1 MKKFIVEFLKRGAI
15 FAGLGPLILAIVY
28 FFLHLNGVVEMVP
41 VTKMIAEIISSLILA
56 FIAAGI
62 SAVYH
67 VEKLQLGIAGLLQGS
82 VLFADYIFFYLAM
95 GWMPFRWD
103 VIALF
108 TAIFV
113 VIFALIW
120 LIVYLSIRNKIK
132 KINEKLC

>member
-67 VEKLQLGIAGLLQGS
+67 VEKLQLGIAGLIQGS

-120 LIVYLSIRNKIK
+120 LIVK
-132 KINEKLC
+132 KAEQEQNQKNE

>member
-67 VEKLQLGIAGLLQGS
+67 VEKLQLGIAGLIPGS

-132 KINEKLC
+132 KMNEKLG

>member
-62 SAVYH
+62 STVYH
-67 VEKLQLGIAGLLQGS
+67 VEKLQLGIAGLIQGS

-132 KINEKLC
+132 KMNEKLG

>member
-67 VEKLQLGIAGLLQGS
+67 VEKLQLGIAGLIQGTGA
-82 VLFADYIFFYLAM
+82 VCGLHLFLPCNGLDAPSAGMSSHCL
-95 GWMPFRWD
+95 RQS
-103 VIALF
+103 L
-108 TAIFV
+108 
-113 VIFALIW
+113 
-120 LIVYLSIRNKIK
+120 LSFS
-132 KINEKLC
+132 L

>member
-67 VEKLQLGIAGLLQGS
+67 VEKLQLGIAGLIQCS

-132 KINEKLC
+132 KMNEKLG

>member
-62 SAVYH
+62 CAVYH
-67 VEKLQLGIAGLLQGS
+67 VEKLQLGIAGLIQGS

-120 LIVYLSIRNKIK
+120 LIVYLSLRNKIK
-132 KINEKLC
+132 KMNEKLG